1 MARSARQAAWNIIQE
16 KDDKYDYWQI
26 LWLIDHGKGTATQ
39 TLLEEEYADVD
50 WMSRFDEVI
59 TIVRQ
64 IARDKQPN
72 LMDALLRR

>member
-26 LWLIDHGKGTATQ
+26 LWLIDHGKGTVTQ
-39 TLLEEEYADVD
+39 TLLEEEYANVD

>member
-1 MARSARQAAWNIIQE
+1 MARSARQAAWSIIQE

-26 LWLIDHGKGTATQ
+26 LWLIDHGKGTVTQ
-39 TLLEEEYADVD
+39 TLLEEEYANVD